1 MQDIFSLLDNETSYV
16 GKINTNDVSVPISH
30 AAIGNESY
38 TDMYNT
44 STAGGY
50 DITGTSIPGV
60 VGGDDYD
67 GPTGFAASTGTR
79 YNRDI
84 VPNAHVGEVTK
95 ETIQGYR
102 DTFAKEWG
110 IPAALAKA
118 VIRQE
123 SGGNPNA
130 VSRVGATGVMQLM
143 PATAKSL
150 GVKNIKDPAQN
161 IWGGMKYLAQQY
173 KQFGN
178 WALALAAYNAGPGAV
193 QKYKGIP
200 PFKETQNYVKNI
212 MHMAGFDFKDTF
224 PITHSLD
231 SIKNQ
236 RKFMNEDTGML
247 STTGINNFVYELNHA
262 ACYKNK
268 VEQVI
273 TNRPELL
280 ENKPEYADFKKYR
293 EMKTA
298 DGKPLFVKGDFNGFK
313 VMLKKDER
321 TKDGILNSASYE
333 ALAND
338 VVKKQT
344 SFLPE
349 NDRDQIEALITTF
362 GPRYNLNTKYEGG
375 ENPAQFGLANLTS
388 EEYESYGIPLY
399 LQQNPILQA
408 RVLNQEFQ
416 RALDIL
422 KSEGKAIYALAGGE
436 VTDEEGNIRSW
447 SELKKDKEAF
457 MKKWFIQPSTDSKKR
472 DKINSIVNKYQQVHK
487 FIKGI

>member
-1 MQDIFSLLDNETSYV
+1 MQDIFSLLDNEASYV

-79 YNRDI
+79 YNRDT

-118 VIRQE
+118 IIRQE

-178 WALALAAYNAGPGAV
+178 SVSISVMERMAEYI
-193 QKYKGIP
+193 Y
-200 PFKETQNYVKNI
+200 TQLRYL
-212 MHMAGFDFKDTF
+212 DTR
-224 PITHSLD
+224 L
-231 SIKNQ
+231 
-236 RKFMNEDTGML
+236 
-247 STTGINNFVYELNHA
+247 
-262 ACYKNK
+262 
-268 VEQVI
+268 
-273 TNRPELL
+273 
-280 ENKPEYADFKKYR
+280 
-293 EMKTA
+293 
-298 DGKPLFVKGDFNGFK
+298 
-313 VMLKKDER
+313 
-321 TKDGILNSASYE
+321 
-333 ALAND
+333 
-338 VVKKQT
+338 
-344 SFLPE
+344 
-349 NDRDQIEALITTF
+349 
-362 GPRYNLNTKYEGG
+362 
-375 ENPAQFGLANLTS
+375 
-388 EEYESYGIPLY
+388 
-399 LQQNPILQA
+399 
-408 RVLNQEFQ
+408 
-416 RALDIL
+416 
-422 KSEGKAIYALAGGE
+422 
-436 VTDEEGNIRSW
+436 
-447 SELKKDKEAF
+447 
-457 MKKWFIQPSTDSKKR
+457 
-472 DKINSIVNKYQQVHK
+472 
-487 FIKGI
+487 